1 MGVIVHLLGT
11 LVSLWPN
18 RSRIK
23 NSKTLFWEPISI
35 LKPLKGYDSGLEEN
49 LRTFL
54 QLDYPSY
61 EILLSVAT
69 VEDQAYLTAKRLIET
84 NPHVAATLI
93 VDPTHLGP
101 NPKVNNMVKAY
112 ETAKNDLILI
122 SDSNVRV
129 EKDYLK
135 RLSRYTRDRE
145 VGMVTATVSGTKAKG
160 LGGKLEAVFLNSFY
174 ARWMKF
180 LFFVGKPCVVGKSML
195 FRKSVAQRFGG
206 ISILS
211 RYLAEDYMA
220 GEAVK
225 RLGLKVILAEDPVPQ
240 IIGHLKFKDFW
251 SRHIRWG
258 RIRKSQAFIAFMVEP
273 FLLSTVSSILGCL
286 VFKSIFH
293 LSALHFF
300 TWQMIFWFV
309 CEIPTLIKSRSK
321 ITLEV
326 MVIWLL
332 RELLAFPLWI
342 HIAIGNT
349 VQWRGKKLKIE
360 VGGLL
365 APDSLI

>member
-23 NSKTLFWEPISI
+23 NSKDLFWEPISI

-49 LRTFL
+49 LKTFL

-61 EILLSVAT
+61 EILFSVAT
-69 VEDQAYLTAKRLIET
+69 FEDPAYLTAKRLIET
-84 NPHVAATLI
+84 NPHVAASLV

-112 ETAKNDLILI
+112 ERAKNDLVLI

-135 RLSRYTRDRE
+135 KLSRYTRNKE
-145 VGMVTATVSGTKAKG
+145 VGMVTATVSGTEAKG

-174 ARWMKF
+174 ARWMKL

-206 ISILS
+206 INILA

-240 IIGHLKFKDFW
+240 IIGQLKFKEFW

-273 FLLSTVSSILGCL
+273 FLLSVVSSLIGCVL
-286 VFKSIFH
+286 FRSLFSVSPFYFIAGQMTVWFIF
-293 LSALHFF
+293 
-300 TWQMIFWFV
+300 
-309 CEIPTLIKSRSK
+309 EIPTLIRSGSK
-321 ITLEV
+321 INLEV
-326 MVIWLL
+326 FVIWLF

-342 HIAIGNT
+342 NIALGNT
-349 VQWRGKKLKIE
+349 VKWRGKELRLE
-360 VGGLL
+360 LGGLL
-365 APDSLI
+365 APDCTI